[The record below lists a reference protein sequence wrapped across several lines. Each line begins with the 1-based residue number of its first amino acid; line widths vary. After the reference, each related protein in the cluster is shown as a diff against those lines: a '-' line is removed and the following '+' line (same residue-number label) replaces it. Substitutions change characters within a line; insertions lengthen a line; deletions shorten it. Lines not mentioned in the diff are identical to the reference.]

1 MQKGRK
7 SGGYWIRGTT
17 NKSVISKYKHYTHQ
31 GHASVING
39 NGTHKSGEWK
49 AKGHWSDAVLKR
61 TKHGNEAFYDHT

>member
-1 MQKGRK
+1 M
-7 SGGYWIRGTT
+7 
-17 NKSVISKYKHYTHQ
+17 SKYKHYTHQ